1 MRSRGV
7 WGEVN
12 VYECFGT
19 GRREFEVTRV
29 REYESRTPIVGAL
42 RERELTVKRTTTL
55 IRERRDTIKR
65 TITLIRGFE
74 SDDESFEN
82 ESDSLER
89 VSEIYTLRGKNCSLG
104 GILLVCC
111 N

>member
-7 WGEVN
+7 WGEVR

-19 GRREFEVTRV
+19 GRREL
-29 REYESRTPIVGAL
+29 RELREFESRMPIVGVL

-55 IRERRDTIKR
+55 IRERRDTIKC

-74 SDDESFEN
+74 SDDESFENDDESFEN

-89 VSEIYTLRGKNCSLG
+89 VSEI
-104 GILLVCC
+104 
-111 N
+111 

>member
-1 MRSRGV
+1 M
-7 WGEVN
+7 
-12 VYECFGT
+12 
-19 GRREFEVTRV
+19 
-29 REYESRTPIVGAL
+29 PIVGVL

-89 VSEIYTLRGKNCSLG
+89 VSEI
-104 GILLVCC
+104 
-111 N
+111 